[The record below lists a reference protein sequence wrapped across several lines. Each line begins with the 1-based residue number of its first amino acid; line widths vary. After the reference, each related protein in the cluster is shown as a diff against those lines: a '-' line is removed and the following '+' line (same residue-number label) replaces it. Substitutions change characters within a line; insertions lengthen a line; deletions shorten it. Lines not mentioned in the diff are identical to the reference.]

1 MGKAQ
6 YEPSASARITAK
18 QLYDMYM
25 ALKLEGFNEDQ
36 ALSIIAMC
44 IHSSNL
50 RGEG

>member
-1 MGKAQ
+1 MGKSQ
-6 YEPSASARITAK
+6 YEPSASARVMAK
-18 QLYDMYM
+18 QLYDMFM
-25 ALKLEGFNEDQ
+25 ALKLEGFSEDE